1 MYNNDDDAQ
10 FHQLKTTIKTAGSSY
25 WTGLKS
31 TSNEWVSDLAIRMG
45 MNPTYTQSKCINYC
59 IAIVFGIIYFTDYK
73 EAKGKKFIV
82 INMKQSNGWRF
93 QGNALLC
100 YEKYRVLC

>member
-25 WTGLKS
+25 WTGLKP

-45 MNPTYTQSKCINYC
+45 MNPTYAQSKCIELLYSDC
-59 IAIVFGIIYFTDYK
+59 IWYNLF
-73 EAKGKKFIV
+73 
-82 INMKQSNGWRF
+82 
-93 QGNALLC
+93 
-100 YEKYRVLC
+100 YRL